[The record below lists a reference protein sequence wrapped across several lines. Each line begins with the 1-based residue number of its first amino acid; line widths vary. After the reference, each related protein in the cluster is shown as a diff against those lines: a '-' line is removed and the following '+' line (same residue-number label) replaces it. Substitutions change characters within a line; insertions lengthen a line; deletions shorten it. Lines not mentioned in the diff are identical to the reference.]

1 MSSPVSVP
9 QQNDLDTIELPPE
22 SVEFTD
28 IAQEMYL
35 DGRSQKSPPAPE
47 QPTYVTIDA
56 SDIENLA
63 IETIQLS
70 PSAIELDNLD
80 LNLYLDED
88 GNVLTNKNVLPK
100 VTKPEEYR
108 PSNSKSKKVLSD
120 PVEDIYQAMHT
131 TIAKHPLLE
140 TYQREF
146 EKISQSE
153 KKVSKEFFGNLHTLV
168 LQRMMTFIHNIKS
181 FTL

>member
-1 MSSPVSVP
+1 M
-9 QQNDLDTIELPPE
+9 
-22 SVEFTD
+22 EFTD

-35 DGRSQKSPPAPE
+35 NSQKCPQANPE
-47 QPTYVTIDA
+47 QATYVTIDA
-56 SDIENLA
+56 SDIESLA

-70 PSAIELDNLD
+70 PSAIDLDSLD

-88 GNVLTNKNVLPK
+88 GKVVTNKKYQQNQWQPSK
-100 VTKPEEYR
+100 VELEHR
-108 PSNSKSKKVLSD
+108 FPSSKSNKKVLSD
-120 PVEDIYQAMHT
+120 PVEDIYQAMHK
-131 TIAKHPLLE
+131 TISKHPLLE

-181 FTL
+181 FNL

>member
-1 MSSPVSVP
+1 M
-9 QQNDLDTIELPPE
+9 
-22 SVEFTD
+22 EFTD

-35 DGRSQKSPPAPE
+35 NSQKCPQANPE
-47 QPTYVTIDA
+47 QATYVTIDA
-56 SDIENLA
+56 SDIESLA

-70 PSAIELDNLD
+70 PSAIDLDSLD

-88 GNVLTNKNVLPK
+88 GKVVTNKKHQQNQWQPSK
-100 VTKPEEYR
+100 VELEHR
-108 PSNSKSKKVLSD
+108 FPSSKSNKKVLSD
-120 PVEDIYQAMHT
+120 PVEDIYQAMHK
-131 TIAKHPLLE
+131 TISKHPLLE

-181 FTL
+181 FNL

>member
-1 MSSPVSVP
+1 M
-9 QQNDLDTIELPPE
+9 
-22 SVEFTD
+22 EFTD

-35 DGRSQKSPPAPE
+35 NSQKCPQANPE
-47 QPTYVTIDA
+47 QATYVTIDA
-56 SDIENLA
+56 SDIESLA

-70 PSAIELDNLD
+70 PSAIDLDSLD

-88 GNVLTNKNVLPK
+88 GKVVTNKKYQQNQWQPSK
-100 VTKPEEYR
+100 VELEHR
-108 PSNSKSKKVLSD
+108 FPSSKSNKKVLSD
-120 PVEDIYQAMHT
+120 PVEDIYQAMYK
-131 TIAKHPLLE
+131 TISKHPLLE

-181 FTL
+181 FNL

>member
-1 MSSPVSVP
+1 M
-9 QQNDLDTIELPPE
+9 
-22 SVEFTD
+22 EFTD

-35 DGRSQKSPPAPE
+35 NQSQKSLQANPE
-47 QPTYVTIDA
+47 PPTYVTIDA
-56 SDIENLA
+56 SDIESLA

-70 PSAIELDNLD
+70 PSAIDLDSLD

-88 GNVLTNKNVLPK
+88 GKVVTNKKHQQNQWQPSK
-100 VTKPEEYR
+100 VELEHR
-108 PSNSKSKKVLSD
+108 FPSSNKSNKKVLSD
-120 PVEDIYQAMHT
+120 PVEDIYQAMHK
-131 TIAKHPLLE
+131 TISKHPLLE

-181 FTL
+181 FNL